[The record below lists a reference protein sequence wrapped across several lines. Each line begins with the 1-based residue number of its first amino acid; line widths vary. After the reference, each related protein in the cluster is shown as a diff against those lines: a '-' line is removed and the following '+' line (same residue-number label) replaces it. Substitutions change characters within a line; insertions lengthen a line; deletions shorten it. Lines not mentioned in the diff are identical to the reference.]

1 MRRRE
6 SHSLEMVL
14 VSSLERGEKQRRKQ
28 VTDSLRCVSASA
40 RHSRASKE
48 KKENRL
54 GDPCLL
60 YGPFPCERAPP

>member
-28 VTDSLRCVSASA
+28 VTQFFALC
-40 RHSRASKE
+40 
-48 KKENRL
+48 
-54 GDPCLL
+54 
-60 YGPFPCERAPP
+60 

>member
-28 VTDSLRCVSASA
+28 VTDSLR
-40 RHSRASKE
+40 
-48 KKENRL
+48 L
-54 GDPCLL
+54 
-60 YGPFPCERAPP
+60 